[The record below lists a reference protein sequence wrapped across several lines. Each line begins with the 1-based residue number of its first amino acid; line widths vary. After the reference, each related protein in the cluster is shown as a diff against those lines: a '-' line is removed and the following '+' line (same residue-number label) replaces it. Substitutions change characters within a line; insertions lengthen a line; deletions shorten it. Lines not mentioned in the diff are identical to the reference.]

1 MSTCRLAADGVSAC
15 LKSTATGI
23 SGVLALPQSAYILA
37 QVGDIMDIQ
46 LQGNTVIALAKT
58 KGGLRRALE
67 TLVERGIREGEEVVI
82 CVDNYL
88 THVFVRRELARLHA
102 VLQPEQI
109 RFIRKRR
116 VEPAS
121 AGVRVHVY
129 EDCTNAEIHR
139 IYRDIHRAID
149 AETHILLGADI

>member
-1 MSTCRLAADGVSAC
+1 M
-15 LKSTATGI
+15 
-23 SGVLALPQSAYILA
+23 LALPQSAYILA

-46 LQGNTVIALAKT
+46 LRENTVIALAKT

-67 TLVERGIREGEEVVI
+67 TLVERGIRDDEEVVI
-82 CVDNYL
+82 CVDNYM
-88 THVFVRRELARLHA
+88 THVFVRRELTRLHA

-129 EDCTNAEIHR
+129 EDCTNAEITR
-139 IYRDIHRAID
+139 LACAIHRAID
-149 AETHILLGADI
+149 EETHMLLGADI